1 MSHLRTLTRPGPPR
15 PTVPAAEDPLAN
27 PVARGASPLLQWLP
41 IHTNKKEVMRL
52 YDRPRPH
59 AVSYVGDRV
68 KLHRR
73 VVRAN
78 GRDYTVI
85 SPRPGTD
92 VRFATNFYH
101 GTWHILSDARGARLL
116 GRLLWGLAYTRVPG
130 TVVLIDGP
138 FLSTEPFEGTRADPI
153 LLVSAHLTP
162 LTDRSAADLRRALPR
177 ARAEGT
183 VRWHTHGLDAEVAA
197 ARRVRLPGEARRRYD
212 PPVGPERVG
221 RLGGFVSVAASPGHL
236 RDYATSVYQL
246 ADYLTFESEHVY
258 LGWGQCHRADGEVQ
272 IFRGYR
278 ARVSSARVARREVLA
293 GGATERVDEL
303 IWARAA
309 DVRHRGRFRPT
320 PREGATPAP

>member
-1 MSHLRTLTRPGPPR
+1 
-15 PTVPAAEDPLAN
+15 
-27 PVARGASPLLQWLP
+27 
-41 IHTNKKEVMRL
+41 MRL

-101 GTWHILSDARGARLL
+101 ETWHILSDARGARLL
-116 GRLLWGLAYTRVPG
+116 GRLLWGLAYARVPG

-138 FLSTEPFEGTRADPI
+138 SLSTEPFEGTRADPI
-153 LLVSAHLTP
+153 LLVPAHLTP
-162 LTDRSAADLRRALPR
+162 LTDRTAADLRRALPH
-177 ARAEGT
+177 ARAGGT
-183 VRWHTHGLDAEVAA
+183 VRWHTHGLDAQVAT
-197 ARRVRLPGEARRRYD
+197 ARRVRLPGEGWPPYD

-221 RLGGFVSVAASPGHL
+221 RLGGFVSITASPDHL
-236 RDYATSVYQL
+236 REDALSVYQL
-246 ADYLTFESEHVY
+246 ADWLTRESEHVY
-258 LGWGQCHRADGEVQ
+258 LGWGQCYGADGEVQ
-272 IFRGYR
+272 IFRDFR

-293 GGATERVDEL
+293 EGATERIDER

-320 PREGATPAP
+320 PRDSATPAP